1 MYFIYVVHSDAVSVA
16 VRSVMVIMQVEWSEI
31 NMAWGQTVLLL
42 HSLANKMSLQFER
55 WHIFLWHF
63 HFLFGGRGLVG

>member
-1 MYFIYVVHSDAVSVA
+1 MKMYFIYVVHSDAVSVA

-55 WHIFLWHF
+55 
-63 HFLFGGRGLVG
+63 